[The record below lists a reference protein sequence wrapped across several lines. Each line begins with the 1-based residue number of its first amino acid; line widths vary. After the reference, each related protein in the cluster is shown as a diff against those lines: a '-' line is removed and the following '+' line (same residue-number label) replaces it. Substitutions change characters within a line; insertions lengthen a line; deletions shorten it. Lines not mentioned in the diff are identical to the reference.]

1 MAIVRT
7 YLIDLGSEDGHPT
20 ATYAIEHTDGSVTR
34 KVVRLPELEDG
45 RPAING
51 QVARLW
57 QDGMTLR
64 DYFAAQGL
72 GWLLNQVTGENMN
85 ELAKS
90 AYQLAD
96 AMLKARAASISE
108 ER

>member
-1 MAIVRT
+1 MATIN
-7 YLIDLGSEDGHPT
+7 DG
-20 ATYAIEHTDGSVTR
+20 G
-34 KVVRLPELEDG
+34 
-45 RPAING
+45 PAFPQYHEAMING

-72 GWLLNQVTGENMN
+72 GWLLNQVTGESMD

-96 AMLKARAASISE
+96 AMLKARAADPGGGT
-108 ER
+108 R